1 MALVGAVSFGSVNV
15 AVHLLAVVPLAL
27 GPFGVYRATRPF
39 GSQKGRV
46 AATVLYAALPIP
58 YNALSQG
65 HWSGLVGY
73 AAAPWVLSSLSR
85 LAGQPP
91 YPASRWREAW
101 PRFVSLGLLV
111 AVTAA
116 LAPATFLLVPIVGV
130 ALFVGSVL
138 TGRGGGAKLLVAS
151 LIATVIGFVALLP
164 WSLGAFHS
172 YGDFFAPASGRLG
185 ALSVSSVFR
194 LDTGRFGGGVLG
206 WALIA
211 AAAVPLFIGRSWRL
225 AWAARMWMVV
235 IAFLGLA
242 WAGSRGWLPV
252 PALELVLAP
261 AGAALAFSVALGVA
275 SVEVDLPGYR
285 FGWRQFAPA
294 FGAVAVVAATLPFL
308 GWVGGGQ
315 WDLPQSAAESAYAF
329 PASSLNGDY
338 RVLWVGSP
346 GAIPLAPQGS
356 SDGLAFATSLDGLPT
371 AGELWAPVG
380 AGQAPLV
387 AQDLS
392 WADNRVT
399 TSLGRLLAPLAVR
412 YVVVPVGQG
421 VTGAD
426 ENQVVAALERQ
437 VDLFPVGTDSS
448 YRVFANSS
456 WAPLFSVLPAG
467 TSLPTGHN
475 QWAIAAG
482 LQQLDLASGEALP
495 VNGTSSSSFAV
506 RAHSSPRYLFGSVE
520 DGSWRVQANGHRLAS
535 ASAAGWASS
544 WDLPAG
550 TNAVVLSQPGTGGQH
565 LADIAMVL
573 VWAIVLLIALVHLR
587 SRWRA
592 QLTRANLELST
603 PAMDVP
609 EMDWASVWE
618 EEPVG

>member
-1 MALVGAVSFGSVNV
+1 M
-15 AVHLLAVVPLAL
+15 
-27 GPFGVYRATRPF
+27 
-39 GSQKGRV
+39 
-46 AATVLYAALPIP
+46 
-58 YNALSQG
+58 
-65 HWSGLVGY
+65 
-73 AAAPWVLSSLSR
+73 
-85 LAGQPP
+85 
-91 YPASRWREAW
+91 
-101 PRFVSLGLLV
+101 
-111 AVTAA
+111 
-116 LAPATFLLVPIVGV
+116 
-130 ALFVGSVL
+130 
-138 TGRGGGAKLLVAS
+138 
-151 LIATVIGFVALLP
+151 
-164 WSLGAFHS
+164 
-172 YGDFFAPASGRLG
+172 
-185 ALSVSSVFR
+185 SSVFR
-194 LDTGRFGGGVLG
+194 LDTGPYGGGVLG

-242 WAGSRGWLPV
+242 WAGSRGWFPV

-467 TSLPTGHN
+467 TSLPSGRN

-535 ASAAGWASS
+535 ATAAGWASS

-550 TNAVVLSQPGTGGQH
+550 TSAVVLSQPGTGGQH

-573 VWAIVLLIALVHLR
+573 VWAIVLLIALVRLR

-592 QLTRANLELST
+592 QLTRTNLELST

-618 EEPVG
+618 EETVG